1 MAWRLAQAV
10 RANLERAD
18 DALFFDRDWLGWRW
32 MGQVAAA
39 LDRAAGGAPC
49 VGLVA
54 RNRPA
59 HVAAFAA
66 NLVAGRTT
74 SMIASAQ
81 SPAALAAELRARR
94 LPVVFADP
102 QDWSSEVLE
111 AAEAAGTDAVFM
123 LHDAVWT
130 VRAPRRRDAACG
142 PEVAFELLSS
152 GTTGPPKR
160 TPLGWEALA
169 LAVED
174 AGAAYAGATGEA
186 AQILTHPLGSV
197 AGLAYVVP
205 ALVYGR
211 RLVLMDR
218 FEPCAWAQA
227 VSRHRPTRGT
237 VPPAGVRMLLDAA
250 VPRDQLS
257 SLTLLAVG
265 GGKLDPEL
273 QARFEAVY
281 GVPVLPAFG
290 ATEFGGVVANWSL
303 DLHRRWG
310 EAKRGSAGRASRNVE
325 LRVVDPDSFAVL
337 PAGRTGL
344 LEVKAARI
352 GPDWVRATDLASLDA
367 DGFLWLH
374 GRADGAINRGG
385 FKVVP
390 DQVAAVLR
398 EHPDVADAAV
408 VGLADARLGEVPVAA
423 VEPVAGA
430 RLDADALHA
439 WLRDRLLAYQT
450 PVEVRIV
457 DALPRN
463 ASLKVSLPQVK
474 ALFA

>member
-1 MAWRLAQAV
+1 
-10 RANLERAD
+10 
-18 DALFFDRDWLGWRW
+18 
-32 MGQVAAA
+32 
-39 LDRAAGGAPC
+39 
-49 VGLVA
+49 
-54 RNRPA
+54 
-59 HVAAFAA
+59 
-66 NLVAGRTT
+66 
-74 SMIASAQ
+74 
-81 SPAALAAELRARR
+81 
-94 LPVVFADP
+94 
-102 QDWSSEVLE
+102 
-111 AAEAAGTDAVFM
+111 
-123 LHDAVWT
+123 
-130 VRAPRRRDAACG
+130 
-142 PEVAFELLSS
+142 
-152 GTTGPPKR
+152 
-160 TPLGWEALA
+160 
-169 LAVED
+169 
-174 AGAAYAGATGEA
+174 
-186 AQILTHPLGSV
+186 
-197 AGLAYVVP
+197 
-205 ALVYGR
+205 
-211 RLVLMDR
+211 
-218 FEPCAWAQA
+218 
-227 VSRHRPTRGT
+227 
-237 VPPAGVRMLLDAA
+237 MLLDAA

-273 QARFEAVY
+273 QARFEAAY

-303 DLHRRWG
+303 DLHREWC

-325 LRVVDPDSFAVL
+325 LRVVDPDSFSVL

-398 EHPDVADAAV
+398 EHPEVADAAV
-408 VGLADARLGEVPVAA
+408 VAVADARLGEVPVAA
-423 VEPVAGA
+423 VEAIAGA
-430 RLDADALHA
+430 SLDADALRA
-439 WLRDRLLAYQT
+439 WLKDRLLAHQS
-450 PVEVRIV
+450 PVEVKIV